1 MKGQNSMKRYE
12 VQIKKIVDESYSIDI
27 GYDLIDRLI
36 GDLKAKMIPK
46 VFKYAIITDENVK
59 ILYANLL
66 ENKMIEAGFN
76 VKVFSIPS
84 GEKYKTRE
92 MKAKIE
98 DEMLEAGYRKDS
110 CIIAMGG
117 GVVTDLAGFL
127 AATFCRGIPFINYA
141 TTFLAAADAA
151 IGGKTAVDTSKATN
165 MIGLIIQPQKVYID
179 LKTWETLPNKEIQNG
194 LAETIKHACIADYEF
209 FEFLESNICTIKE
222 CNRNIVEQQKYL
234 EYICEKNLEIKYNVV
249 VKDEHEQGLREI
261 LNLGHTLGRAIEA
274 ASEYKLSHGMAVSIG
289 MAAETY
295 LAHKQGMLSMDEMKR
310 VVDLYKKAGLPV
322 KINKQIIKNNIFDK
336 IQADKKVRKGE
347 VRFVLQEGIGK
358 IRQFGE
364 NEYSKPI
371 DIELIDEVI
380 EFLYE

>member
-1 MKGQNSMKRYE
+1 MKRYE

-36 GDLKAKMIPK
+36 GDLKAKLIPK

-66 ENKMIEAGFN
+66 EKKMIEAGFN

-322 KINKQIIKNNIFDK
+322 KINKQIIKNNIIDK